1 MVATEE
7 LHPPE
12 VIAELKK
19 NQEAYNNAKEQMEA
33 EHWGRTV
40 LLHDGTVVAIYNDEG
55 DATTL
60 AFPSPPSG
68 IAGRGRPHMYYD
80 IGCEK
85 FGLGH
90 FSLHRVGERPVDLGF
105 HAMSLRPRD

>member
-1 MVATEE
+1 MMLAAEK

-40 LLHDGTVVAIYNDEG
+40 LIHDGTVVAIYNDEG
-55 DATTL
+55 DA
-60 AFPSPPSG
+60 
-68 IAGRGRPHMYYD
+68 YD

-90 FSLHRVGERPVDLGF
+90 FSLHRIGERPVDLGF
-105 HAMSLRPRD
+105 HAISLRPRD

>member
-1 MVATEE
+1 M
-7 LHPPE
+7 HPPE

-19 NQEAYNNAKEQMEA
+19 NQEAYDAVKDGMESG
-33 EHWGRTV
+33 HWGRTV

-55 DATTL
+55 DAY
-60 AFPSPPSG
+60 A
-68 IAGRGRPHMYYD
+68 

-85 FGLGH
+85 FGLGC

-105 HAMSLRPRD
+105 HAVSLRPGG

>member
-1 MVATEE
+1 MVTADE

-12 VIAELKK
+12 VVAELEK
-19 NQEAYNNAKEQMEA
+19 NRKAYDNVRGQMEA

-40 LLHDGTVVAIYNDEG
+40 LLHDGAVMAIYNDEG
-55 DATTL
+55 DA
-60 AFPSPPSG
+60 
-68 IAGRGRPHMYYD
+68 YD

-90 FSLHRVGERPVDLGF
+90 FSLHRIGNQPIDLGF
-105 HAMSLRPRD
+105 HAISLRPIG

>member
-1 MVATEE
+1 MVAADG

-19 NQEAYNNAKEQMEA
+19 NQETYDDIKEKMES

-40 LLHDGTVVAIYNDEG
+40 LLHDGAVVAIYNDDG
-55 DATTL
+55 DA
-60 AFPSPPSG
+60 
-68 IAGRGRPHMYYD
+68 YD

-85 FGLGH
+85 FGLGR

-105 HAMSLRPRD
+105 HAMSLTPRA

>member
-1 MVATEE
+1 MITADG

-19 NQEAYNNAKEQMEA
+19 NQEAYDEIKEQMEA
-33 EHWGRTV
+33 EHWDRTV
-40 LLHDGTVVAIYNDEG
+40 LLHDGSVVAIYNDEG
-55 DATTL
+55 DA
-60 AFPSPPSG
+60 
-68 IAGRGRPHMYYD
+68 YD

-85 FGLGH
+85 FGLGR

-105 HAMSLRPRD
+105 HAISLRPEG

>member
-1 MVATEE
+1 MVTADG

-12 VIAELKK
+12 VIAELRK
-19 NQEAYNNAKEQMEA
+19 NQEAYDEVKERMEA

-40 LLHDGTVVAIYNDEG
+40 LLNDGAVVAIYNDEG
-55 DATTL
+55 DA
-60 AFPSPPSG
+60 
-68 IAGRGRPHMYYD
+68 YD

-85 FGLGH
+85 FGLGR

-105 HAMSLRPRD
+105 HAMSLRPGD